1 MSVSME
7 WNGDKALAGFK
18 AGKQQGLRAAA
29 EAVLAESNSRA
40 PIRDGALRGS
50 GSTAVSGDEAAVGY
64 SIIYA
69 ARQHEEIGWNHPN
82 GGQAKFLETAVNAKS
97 GEVGQIIAQAV
108 KNALGS

>member
-1 MSVSME
+1 MTAKLE
-7 WNGDKALAGFK
+7 WHGDKVLAGFK
-18 AGKQQGLRAAA
+18 AGKQAGLRQAA
-29 EAVLAESNSRA
+29 EAILAESNSRA
-40 PIRDGALRGS
+40 PVRDGALRGS

-82 GGQAKFLETAVNAKS
+82 GGQAKYLETAVTAKS

-108 KNALGS
+108 KNAMGA

>member
-7 WNGDKALAGFK
+7 WNGDKMLAGYR
-18 AGKQQGLRAAA
+18 AGKQKGLRDAA
-29 EAVLAESNSRA
+29 EAILHESNNRV
-40 PIRDGALRGS
+40 PVRDGALRAS

-82 GGQAKFLETAVNAKS
+82 GGQAKYLETAFNAKS
-97 GEVGQIIAQAV
+97 VEAQQIIAQAI
-108 KNALGS
+108 KNAMGA